1 MEWTTNETLQLQRL
15 AHEEIG
21 FGNWSRTTS
30 SIPIIETGDILAI
43 LDISDPDHP
52 KLGRSISPEA
62 ELESKPTPAV
72 HDEEV
77 ESTPAITA
85 EHDQASLMDME
96 RAQENVSRRSEH
108 FDESAPTQT

>member
-1 MEWTTNETLQLQRL
+1 MEWATNETLQLQRL

-21 FGNWSRTTS
+21 FGEWTQTTG
-30 SIPIIETGDILAI
+30 SIPITETGNTLAI

-62 ELESKPTPAV
+62 ESESKPTPAV

-85 EHDQASLMDME
+85 DHDQVSLMSME
-96 RAQENVSRRSEH
+96 SAHEDVPRRSEH
-108 FDESAPTQT
+108 FDESAPTQS